1 MKAYDF
7 THASGS
13 IDRRKALLWA
23 YQHEQV
29 VWKQAFDTGYP
40 AVGVCSAYAV
50 NGVKAGK
57 ALILQVGFCPET
69 IAGFALHQVPGWLP
83 GHAFIFAGVR
93 VV

>member
-1 MKAYDF
+1 VDGLLNGGWRGA
-7 THASGS
+7 
-13 IDRRKALLWA
+13 ALLRA

-29 VWKQAFDTGYP
+29 VWKQAFHAGYP
-40 AVGVCSAYAV
+40 AVGVRSANAV

-57 ALILQVGFCPET
+57 ALVFQVGFCPET
-69 IAGFALHQVPGWLP
+69 IAGFALHQIPGWLP